1 MNDKIPDISKLAAK
15 TILNTK
21 TNEVKNDIL
30 SISGLARTSAL
41 TAVENKIPNVSNLIN
56 KTDYD
61 TKVKEIERKLLII
74 NMMKI
79 LLPQNLI
86 SYWS

>member
-21 TNEVKNDIL
+21 ANEVKNNIL

-41 TAVENKIPNVSNLIN
+41 TAVENKIPVSNLIN

-74 NMMKI
+74 NIMKI

-86 SYWS
+86 SY